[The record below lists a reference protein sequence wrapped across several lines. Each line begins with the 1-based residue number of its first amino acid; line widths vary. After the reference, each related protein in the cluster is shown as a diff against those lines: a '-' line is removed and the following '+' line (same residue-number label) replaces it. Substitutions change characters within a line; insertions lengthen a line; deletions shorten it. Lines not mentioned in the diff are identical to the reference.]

1 MKHRGI
7 GCLFAGWLLRWA
19 REPMT
24 NRLLTVASTIAV
36 RVPRGLLMWLSGVS
50 VSLRLRLI
58 GVSAGRGCSFAR
70 MPFVHMH
77 DRSTITLGNE
87 VRVVSWSRGTALGV
101 SHACVLRT
109 LAEGASIRIGDRS
122 GISGGSICAA
132 RSVEVGSDCLLG
144 ADVLIADTDFH
155 SLAAAKRHDAGAG
168 LQTAR
173 PVSLGNN
180 VFLGASD
187 RAQRRNDW

>member
-1 MKHRGI
+1 MR
-7 GCLFAGWLLRWA
+7 
-19 REPMT
+19 
-24 NRLLTVASTIAV
+24 
-36 RVPRGLLMWLSGVS
+36 LSGVAAP
-50 VSLRLRLI
+50 LRLRLI
-58 GVSAGRGCSFAR
+58 GVSLGRGCNFTG

-77 DRSTITLGNE
+77 DLSTITLGNE
-87 VRVVSWSRGTALGV
+87 VRIVSWSRGTALGV

-109 LAEGASIRIGDRS
+109 LAEGAAIRIGDRS

-173 PVSLGNN
+173 PVLLGNN
-180 VFLGASD
+180 VFLGA
-187 RAQRRNDW
+187 RAIVLKGVTIGNNSVIGAGSVVTKSIPANVIAAGNPCRVISKLPA